1 MKFQALIPKRSLFT
15 GRKDDQDYQLDSD
28 YDDYDLTNNDANHA
42 LVVIMMNVLLLA
54 RQVLCSHNSL
64 RSIQWIQSI
73 HSVTQHFAEQLDCSF

>member
-15 GRKDDQDYQLDSD
+15 RHKDDQDYQVDSD

-54 RQVLCSHNSL
+54 RQMLQKSL
-64 RSIQWIQSI
+64 QSKEYPMDTI
-73 HSVTQHFAEQLDCSF
+73 HPLRHPTFC

>member
-54 RQVLCSHNSL
+54 RQVL
-64 RSIQWIQSI
+64 Q
-73 HSVTQHFAEQLDCSF
+73 